1 MHFANS
7 ISKLLGGL
15 TCLVATTAYA
25 EPPAASAPSTAP
37 ASNLDPEV
45 RSEPERSSPDGFY
58 VDPARGSIP
67 FQPEYD
73 RWFGDER
80 RPPHYGRTAL
90 ELAGVLAIGT
100 TYYWIVSDPNKVDW
114 DYVDLGDR
122 ATHVDVKFD
131 NNMFRTN
138 FLMHPLA
145 GTMSYWLSRV
155 NGLDIYWAA
164 ANSALSSAAFEFVL
178 EWLEKPSINDLV
190 VTPVGGIAG
199 GEFFFH
205 LGDYL
210 NSAFGRDN
218 AFQRAVALSLGLP
231 EAIHHPLDGVEA
243 APAATPDSLG
253 YSSAYWHRFGVGFG
267 PANVTND
274 KGLHAQVYD
283 LVFDANLVAM
293 PGFLRPGVFGVGF
306 HQGNFTEGH
315 LRTSVAGGFLKDVDL
330 RIAANLVGSYAQD
343 WKGTEE
349 APRGSATMLA
359 ASVEMRY
366 VDRWLLG
373 RRDQYS
379 IFHVLGPSAKGWLAP
394 GGGLVAKA
402 EGGLHLDFAGIRS
415 PAYEKLVAENGSVG
429 TKSVLQLQTY
439 YQGLGASGRVSGSLA
454 FAGVEIGGYAAY
466 GTYRSIDG
474 LDRYYSPRD
483 ATNTDQIMELG
494 VGAKFEPA
502 AAPLMLRVGWDET
515 QHRSAIGLVS
525 VPFVDRRLSA
535 HAAIVF

>member
-1 MHFANS
+1 MHFTNS

-15 TCLVATTAYA
+15 TCLLATTASA
-25 EPPAASAPSTAP
+25 ELPVSSAPRPVS
-37 ASNLDPEV
+37 
-45 RSEPERSSPDGFY
+45 SEGFF
-58 VDPARGSIP
+58 VDPARGPIP
-67 FQPEYD
+67 FQPEYE

-90 ELAGVLAIGT
+90 ELGTVLAIGT

-138 FLMHPLA
+138 FLLHPLA

-178 EWLEKPSINDLV
+178 EWLEKPSINDLI

-218 AFQRAVALSLGLP
+218 AFQRTVAWTFGLP
-231 EAIHHPLDGVEA
+231 EAVHHPLDGVES
-243 APAATPDSLG
+243 APPATPDALG
-253 YSSAYWHRFGVGFG
+253 YSSAYWHRFVVGFG
-267 PANVTND
+267 PATVTND
-274 KGLHAQVYD
+274 RGDHSEVQD

-293 PGFLRPGVFGVGF
+293 PGFLRPGIFGTSF

-315 LRTSVAGGFLKDVDL
+315 LRTSVAGGVLKDVDL
-330 RIAANLVGSYAQD
+330 RIAANLVGHYAQD
-343 WKGTEE
+343 WNGTEG
-349 APRGSATMLA
+349 APGGSASMVA

-373 RRDQYS
+373 RRDQFS

-402 EGGLHLDFAGIRS
+402 EGGVHLDFAAIRS
-415 PAYEKLVAENGSVG
+415 PAYEKLAAEEGSVG
-429 TKSVLQLQTY
+429 MKSVLQLQDY
-439 YQGLGASGRVSGSLA
+439 YQGLGASGRASGSLG
-454 FAGVEIGGYAAY
+454 FAGFEIGGYAAY

-483 ATNTDQIMELG
+483 ATNHDQILELG
-494 VGAKFEPA
+494 VAGKFEPPG
-502 AAPLMLRVGWDET
+502 APLMFRVGWDET
-515 QHRSAIGLVS
+515 QHRSEMGPVS

-535 HAAIVF
+535 HAALVF